1 MTEEYPNINDPVEV
15 FVPQTANDFN
25 LVTSMLRS
33 ANIPFFTDVPI
44 ITAGSEAGKLF
55 VARKDADDVRAL
67 VAFIQKSEKTDK
79 PQTPKAASSAFD
91 DFSEQ
96 GPGASAPNSPGFYG
110 PGTDESVSVSR
121 SLLKRG
127 LLIAAVLILL
137 ALIVA
142 AGIIFSDSDPANVE
156 KLNNWLQGNKQSA
169 ATVSQKST
177 AAKAT
182 PQPPAAPQNP
192 QTDRE
197 RLIAAAYSYQGIPYK
212 FGGKT
217 TAALDCS
224 GFTKLAYAKAGVEL
238 PDGSFNQA
246 QGEKPLHDESELQP
260 GDLIFYRFKPGGG
273 VTHITMYRGAGWV
286 IGTGTPGQA
295 HKVSIYPFA
304 DDLAHKDWTLSFR
317 HIPLPDEK

>member
-1 MTEEYPNINDPVEV
+1 MKKTITHHP
-15 FVPQTANDFN
+15 
-25 LVTSMLRS
+25 LR
-33 ANIPFFTDVPI
+33 
-44 ITAGSEAGKLF
+44 
-55 VARKDADDVRAL
+55 R
-67 VAFIQKSEKTDK
+67 
-79 PQTPKAASSAFD
+79 
-91 DFSEQ
+91 
-96 GPGASAPNSPGFYG
+96 
-110 PGTDESVSVSR
+110 
-121 SLLKRG
+121 
-127 LLIAAVLILL
+127 VL
-137 ALIVA
+137 LIVA
-142 AGIIFSDSDPANVE
+142 ALTLGALIAVTVIVLSGNGPTSLE
-156 KLNNWLQGNKQSA
+156 KLQGNRQTSM
-169 ATVSQKST
+169 ATVSQKSST
-177 AAKAT
+177 AKAT

-217 TAALDCS
+217 TKALDCS
-224 GFTKLAYAKAGVEL
+224 GFTKLAYAKVGVEL

-246 QGEKPLHDESELQP
+246 QGEKPLRDESELQP
-260 GDLIFYRFKPGGG
+260 GDLIFYRFNPDSG